1 MSVTEVYFPN
11 LVFNRLIHVEDVC
24 GVAVR
29 GVLARAPP
37 ALVFLTN
44 EIIASKIFYCLS
56 IWLVQFV
63 EMFHQILNRG

>member
-24 GVAVR
+24 GARMRGAAAVL
-29 GVLARAPP
+29 GPAPP

-44 EIIASKIFYCLS
+44 EIITSKIFYCLS
-56 IWLVQFV
+56 I
-63 EMFHQILNRG
+63 